1 MSCFFVVDTYIDK
14 DKGRRSYD
22 EYITQVVPIVERY
35 GGKYIV
41 RSEKITS
48 LSPNRNPQRVIIIE
62 FPSREAL
69 TSCFESDDYRAIIGK
84 RIDSVDTRGLIVE

>member
-1 MSCFFVVDTYIDK
+1 M
-14 DKGRRSYD
+14 
-22 EYITQVVPIVERY
+22 PIVEHY

-48 LSPNRNPQRVIIIE
+48 LSPNRNPQRVIIIS

-69 TSCFESDDYRAIIGK
+69 TRCFESDAYQAIMHK
-84 RIDSVDTRGLIVE
+84 RIDSVDARGIIVEEDR